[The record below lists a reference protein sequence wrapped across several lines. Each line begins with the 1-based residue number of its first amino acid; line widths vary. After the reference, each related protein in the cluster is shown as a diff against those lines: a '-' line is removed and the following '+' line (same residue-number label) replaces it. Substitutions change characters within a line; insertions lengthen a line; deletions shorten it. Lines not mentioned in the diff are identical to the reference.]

1 MHTALMLT
9 ARSVFFSNYFDPK
22 TTTKSSDAIE
32 KGKTYIEVD
41 FTAVAQ
47 EYSKSMGVVHL
58 ADVMISLYRT
68 IIKMKR

>member
-9 ARSVFFSNYFDPK
+9 ARSVFFSNSFDPK

-41 FTAVAQ
+41 FTAVVQ

-58 ADVMISLYRT
+58 ADVMISLYIT